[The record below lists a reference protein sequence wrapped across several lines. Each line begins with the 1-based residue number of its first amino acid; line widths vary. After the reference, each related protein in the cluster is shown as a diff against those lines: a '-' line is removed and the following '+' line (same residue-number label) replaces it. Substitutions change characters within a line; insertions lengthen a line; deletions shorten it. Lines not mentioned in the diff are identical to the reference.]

1 MSETF
6 LVLGA
11 TGKTGRR
18 VADRLREA
26 GKTVRAASRS
36 GETRFD
42 WQDESTWAAALDGVH
57 AVYLV
62 APTVPSQAWAVVP
75 PFVRQA
81 VAAGVR
87 RLVLLS
93 ARGIDAAGDEKF
105 LTSERAVRDS
115 GAEWT
120 ILRPTWFAQN
130 FSEAFFLPQIL
141 EGVLA
146 VPTGEGKE
154 PFIDVEDIADVAV
167 AALTEDDHA
176 GKVYELSGP
185 EALTFGEAAGKI
197 AAVLGREI
205 RFVDLDGEAFLKGSV
220 EAGVPEEH
228 AGVLLG
234 LFTAIRNGFDAHLST
249 GVRDALGREPR
260 SFDAYARAAAGAG
273 AWAGQAR

>member
-1 MSETF
+1 M
-6 LVLGA
+6 
-11 TGKTGRR
+11 
-18 VADRLREA
+18 
-26 GKTVRAASRS
+26 
-36 GETRFD
+36 
-42 WQDESTWAAALDGVH
+42 
-57 AVYLV
+57 
-62 APTVPSQAWAVVP
+62 
-75 PFVRQA
+75 
-81 VAAGVR
+81 
-87 RLVLLS
+87 
-93 ARGIDAAGDEKF
+93 
-105 LTSERAVRDS
+105 
-115 GAEWT
+115 
-120 ILRPTWFAQN
+120 
-130 FSEAFFLPQIL
+130 
-141 EGVLA
+141 
-146 VPTGEGKE
+146 PTGEGKE

-167 AALTEDDHA
+167 AALTEDHHA
-176 GKVYELSGP
+176 SKVYELSGP

>member
-26 GKTVRAASRS
+26 GKTVRSASRS

-42 WQDESTWAAALDGVH
+42 WQDESTWAAALAGVH

-62 APTVPSQAWAVVP
+62 APTVPSQAWQVVP

-93 ARGIDAAGDEKF
+93 ARGIDAAGDDKF
-105 LTSERAVRDS
+105 LTSEHAVQGS
-115 GAEWT
+115 GLEWT

-167 AALTEDDHA
+167 AALTQDHHA
-176 GKVYELSGP
+176 GKIYELSGP
-185 EALTFGEAAGKI
+185 EALTFGEAAAKI

-205 RFVDLDGEAFLKGSV
+205 RFVDLDGEAFLKGSI

-234 LFTAIRNGFDAHLST
+234 LFTAIRNGFDGHLST

-260 SFDAYARAAAGAG
+260 SFDAYVRTAAGSG

>member
-42 WQDESTWAAALDGVH
+42 WQDESTWAAALAGVH

-62 APTVPSQAWAVVP
+62 APTVPSQAWQVVP

-81 VAAGVR
+81 ASAGVR

-93 ARGIDAAGDEKF
+93 ARGIDAAGDDKF
-105 LTSERAVRDS
+105 LTSEHAVQGS
-115 GAEWT
+115 GVEWT

-167 AALTEDDHA
+167 AALTRDGHS

-185 EALTFGEAAGKI
+185 EALTFGEAAAKI

-234 LFTAIRNGFDAHLST
+234 LFTAIRNGFDTHLST

-260 SFDAYARAAAGAG
+260 GFDAYARAAAGAG